1 MDELRESIL
10 ELVREANP
18 DNPLQFVRDI
28 VKEDSFYKLR
38 DMISNCNECEICHC
52 GKSLPHGNP
61 NASIMVIGGTS
72 RQNTNEDTLAFDNPE
87 VKRII
92 DIVFYDLV
100 GINPE
105 EVFFM
110 NTVSC
115 FPKRIVDGQEIN
127 HTIATTAELKNCSLF
142 IEHAIEIVQPLFII
156 LMGSVANTYFNSKY
170 LNRTKSLKQSL
181 GEVINIKGVP
191 AIITQDPYYFI
202 EANGKI
208 DDELLEE
215 EKQEFIGHI
224 AEAASFIAENYP
236 EVPIY

>member
-18 DNPLQFVRDI
+18 DNPLQFVREI
-28 VKEDSFYKLR
+28 VKEDSLCKLKEI
-38 DMISNCNECEICHC
+38 ISSCKDCEICNC
-52 GKSLPHGNP
+52 GKSLPHGNS

-72 RQNTNEDTLAFDNPE
+72 KQNTKDDTLAFDDPE

-110 NTVSC
+110 NTISC
-115 FPKRIVDGQEIN
+115 FPKRIVDGKEIN
-127 HTIATTAELKNCSLF
+127 HTIATTAELNNCSLF
-142 IEHAIEIVQPLFII
+142 VEHAIEIVQPLFII
-156 LMGSVANTYFNSKY
+156 IMGSVANTYFNNKY

-181 GEVINIKGVP
+181 GEYINIKGIP
-191 AIITQDPYYFI
+191 AIITQDPHYFI

-208 DDELLEE
+208 DEELLEQ
-215 EKQEFIGHI
+215 EKQDFISHI
-224 AEAASFIAENYP
+224 AEAANYIAENFP
-236 EVPIY
+236 DIPIY